1 MRYNVLL
8 LLFMIFGYCFDINEL
23 ATSLKHD
30 VVGDFNQTKNIVGF
44 NRAIKSSGEFS
55 LRNDEFVLNTLKPVK
70 HSVKVSKDGIFN
82 LKNNEWVKNERVGDM
97 KLLLSLINLDIN
109 ELSKEFELLLSGDE
123 RSWEVDLKPKGIV
136 ISKIFKNIQ
145 IYGSKYVQVIKLNE
159 INGDETINEF
169 SIR

>member
-1 MRYNVLL
+1 MRYKIL
-8 LLFMIFGYCFDINEL
+8 LLFFIIFGYCFDINEL

-44 NRAIKSSGEFS
+44 SKPIKSSGEFS
-55 LRNDEFVLNTLKPVK
+55 LKKDEFVLNTLKPVK

-82 LKNNEWVKNERVGDM
+82 LNNNEWIKNERVSDM
-97 KLLLSLINLDIN
+97 KLLLHLVNLDIN
-109 ELSKEFELLLSGDE
+109 ELSNEFEILLSGDE
-123 RSWEVDLKPKGIV
+123 RSWQVTLNPKGLV

-159 INGDETINEF
+159 TNGDETINEF
-169 SIR
+169 SIK